1 MGGPP
6 VVMGVLDFEDVLGC
20 SVHESRDGMAWL
32 YLPTQ
37 GGGMSFILYD
47 LCLLFSAF
55 MYAHPH
61 NSIQLNIYITNP
73 ILLFH
78 LSHTLTRHRYLG
90 SRMYHPEVHTMRM
103 GVVWSQGVWPIV
115 VC

>member
-37 GGGMSFILYD
+37 GGG
-47 LCLLFSAF
+47 A
-55 MYAHPH
+55 
-61 NSIQLNIYITNP
+61 
-73 ILLFH
+73 
-78 LSHTLTRHRYLG
+78 
-90 SRMYHPEVHTMRM
+90 
-103 GVVWSQGVWPIV
+103 
-115 VC
+115 